1 MRVTITKANVFSP
14 FGVPFAINS
23 IQTVTDDY
31 GRSLILSQ
39 QATDTDGVLSLPG
52 PAPFDALGVRWADG
66 VPTALIKP
74 DGTLMPIMVSESGI
88 PMYLPPSG
96 FMANNGVMVIGQA
109 PSGAATATFSAVSG
123 AGVTMTMSAATLL
136 GTAADVG
143 RVLTILDGGVYKYAT
158 ITAQNSTTV
167 ATVTL
172 TGVLSG
178 VGPFANNTIW
188 LSGSPPAT
196 ANTSGFSVPFDNAF
210 PNCYLYLPAGALFAG
225 SLAGQYLGQMP
236 STTLIQFYN
245 NLYVSGTPTIPAT
258 LQPFVC
264 TGPGAFVQTT
274 GAMITMAS
282 VVIPGNS
289 IGLNGKVKATCIY
302 QNNNS
307 AGSKTWSIKF
317 GGSQTFGSAATA
329 NQTMSVI
336 REIYNRGA
344 TNVQMSAANG
354 MSGTGLAAGN
364 TQVYAKDTTQAQNVD
379 IQNQLAVATDWT
391 GIDSFS
397 VELR

>member
-1 MRVTITKANVFSP
+1 MRVTITKANVFSA

-52 PAPFDALGVRWADG
+52 PAPFDALGVRWVDA

-196 ANTSGFSVPFDNAF
+196 ANTSGFSVPFDNALA
-210 PNCYLYLPAGALFAG
+210 NCFLYLPAGALFAG
-225 SLAGQYLGQMP
+225 SLAGQYFAQMP

-264 TGPGAFVQTT
+264 TGPGAFAQTT
-274 GAMITMAS
+274 AALLSMVT
-282 VVIPGNS
+282 VTVPGNGM
-289 IGLNGKVKATCIY
+289 GLNGTAKTTNVY
-302 QNNNS
+302 QCNNS
-307 AGSKTWSIKF
+307 ANTKTFSHKW
-317 GGSQTFGSAATA
+317 GGSQTLGTSASA
-329 NQTMSVI
+329 NQSTSII

-344 TNVQMSAANG
+344 TNSQTSPANG
-354 MSGTGLAAGN
+354 ITGTGAAAGPS
-364 TQVYAKDTTQAQNVD
+364 QVYSKDTTQPQD
-379 IQNQLAVATDWT
+379 INIQVQLATATDWA
-391 GIDSFS
+391 GVDSFR